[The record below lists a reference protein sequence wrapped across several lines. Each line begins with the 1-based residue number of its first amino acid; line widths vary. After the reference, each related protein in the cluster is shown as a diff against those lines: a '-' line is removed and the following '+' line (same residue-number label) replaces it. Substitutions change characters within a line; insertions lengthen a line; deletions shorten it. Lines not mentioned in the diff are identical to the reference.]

1 MQIYDSNSRTSFYRA
16 KTAKSMRFV
25 DTGPEIGGFG
35 KGDDSDDEAMPII
48 PDLDDVRDED
58 LQVQVCIYISKY
70 ERTSNYTTMNSTII
84 SLYFLFYLYVT

>member
-1 MQIYDSNSRTSFYRA
+1 
-16 KTAKSMRFV
+16 MRFV

-58 LQVQVCIYISKY
+58 LQVQVCTNIFKY
-70 ERTSNYTTMNSTII
+70 ECTSNY
-84 SLYFLFYLYVT
+84 L

>member
-70 ERTSNYTTMNSTII
+70 ECTLNYTTMNSTII
-84 SLYFLFYLYVT
+84 SFYVLFYLYVT

>member
-1 MQIYDSNSRTSFYRA
+1 MHSNSCTFFCRA

-58 LQVQVCIYISKY
+58 LQVQVCISIS
-70 ERTSNYTTMNSTII
+70 
-84 SLYFLFYLYVT
+84 

>member
-1 MQIYDSNSRTSFYRA
+1 
-16 KTAKSMRFV
+16 MRFV

-58 LQVQVCIYISKY
+58 LQVQVCISISKY
-70 ERTSNYTTMNSTII
+70 ECTSKYLHKAMNLTII
-84 SLYFLFYLYVT
+84 SFYFLFYLYVT

>member
-70 ERTSNYTTMNSTII
+70 ECTSNYTTMNSTII
-84 SLYFLFYLYVT
+84 SFYFSFYLYVT

>member
-25 DTGPEIGGFG
+25 DTGPDIGGFG

-70 ERTSNYTTMNSTII
+70 KCTSN
-84 SLYFLFYLYVT
+84 LQQ